1 MKKILSLLLMLTVC
15 ATISSSYTITAAN
28 SKQDPEKG
36 KKEKKEKVKNIRI
49 SGIVTDEQGNC
60 LEGVNIIFVRIS
72 ESEPLCGVLT
82 NKEGKYNIFFNS
94 DRTLLFSLSGYESQ
108 KIEIKGRDEIDVV
121 MKKLKK

>member
-1 MKKILSLLLMLTVC
+1 MKRILSLLLMLTIC
-15 ATISSSYTITAAN
+15 ATVSSSNVITAAN

-36 KKEKKEKVKNIRI
+36 KKEKVKNIRI

-60 LEGVNIIFVRIS
+60 LKGVIIIFVRVS
-72 ESEPLCGVLT
+72 ESEPLFGVET
-82 NKEGKYNIFFNS
+82 NKEGKYNIFINS

-108 KIEIKGRDEIDVV
+108 KIEIKGRDEIDIV